1 MQSKGDST
9 NDKILLHELDKAIIE
24 NSHYLRAPEKPAI
37 FTDLKEKGSRLLFV
51 QTAIEAGYTVTNY
64 FKLHIYYE
72 KKEPKLESLF
82 FTRKKEK
89 STTAIK
95 KLISKMK
102 YLNTPFGTIC
112 MELHSVWAKIGK
124 ASELNPKGDVTRSIY
139 LRNEVEKLR
148 NFFEKIPQGG
158 DTIYKNL
165 PSDIKRYI
173 KTVFPTLYEKIE
185 KHIL

>member
-1 MQSKGDST
+1 MQSKGDT
-9 NDKILLHELDKAIIE
+9 ANDKILLHELDKAIIE

-37 FTDLKEKGSRLLFV
+37 FTDLKEKGRRLLFV
-51 QTAIEAGYTVTNY
+51 QTAVEDGYTIRDY

-72 KKEPKLESLF
+72 KRESKLESLF
-82 FTRKKEK
+82 FIRQQEK

-95 KLISKMK
+95 KLIEEMK
-102 YLNTPFGTIC
+102 YLNTPYAKIAI
-112 MELHSVWAKIGK
+112 ELHSVWAKIGK
-124 ASELNPKGDVTRSIY
+124 ASELNPTGEVTRSIY
-139 LRNEVEKLR
+139 LRHEVEKLR
-148 NFFEKIPQGG
+148 IFVEKIPQGG

-165 PSDIKRYI
+165 PLDIKRYI